1 MKDPFV
7 TREPGECLPVV
18 NIRTASILRYLLIMQ
33 MGTHKNLR
41 EPVGTTKNL
50 REPLRTTK
58 NLREPLRTSR
68 GASEYVHRL
77 KVDNAMRD
85 IDARDGGLGCM
96 Y

>member
-1 MKDPFV
+1 
-7 TREPGECLPVV
+7 
-18 NIRTASILRYLLIMQ
+18 
-33 MGTHKNLR
+33 MG
-41 EPVGTTKNL
+41 
-50 REPLRTTK
+50 TTK

-68 GASEYVHRL
+68 GASEYVHGL